1 MSLFD
6 KLKKKL
12 PVFTIVSGNTVPVYN
27 YPECMLVELGTDH
40 VEHFVTE
47 DIYAIAPV
55 GTIFWLEVVSDEWQ
69 VMFYVSP
76 Y

>member
-27 YPECMLVELGTDH
+27 YPECMLVER
-40 VEHFVTE
+40 
-47 DIYAIAPV
+47 IAK
-55 GTIFWLEVVSDEWQ
+55 Q
-69 VMFYVSP
+69 VNYCAGK
-76 Y
+76 